1 MKYLKKV
8 ILKNFQS
15 HKHSIIEFDQGL
27 NIIVGPSDSGKT
39 SVIRGIK
46 WALYNEPS
54 GDYFI
59 REGEKEASVTLEF
72 SNDIKIRRLR
82 SKSKNAYIIINSE
95 GEEIVFEGFGN
106 KVPKEIVDLIGIEK
120 VPLDTNESNAINL
133 GEQLEGAFLLSEK
146 GSTRA
151 SAIGRLV
158 GVNLID
164 DALKDTL
171 KDVRNISIKKK
182 TISESIKD
190 IEEELKSYEY
200 LEKLKEDLLK
210 LENNRNSIKYKS
222 DTKTKLIS
230 AMESYNAI
238 QINYNTISN
247 LLNKLDIINE
257 IENNLY
263 KIEIK
268 NKQLNIYKNLQSRL
282 NESDKSLHYNN
293 YLVNEL
299 ANNDII
305 ESLVKKVEK
314 LINTMFEL
322 KAINT
327 KMVTY
332 KNKIADTYINI
343 EALKPIEEISININN
358 IEKRIGL
365 LNKLRIIQE
374 NKAFLDKSIT
384 LGKVYLLKLEKLDEI
399 DMSIRDL
406 EILTQKVDKIL
417 SFSKKLHVIN
427 IEMQEQIKLLNSSTN
442 NINKTLKEYQELL
455 KQNETCPFC
464 LSVINEDKIEHII
477 KHYS

>member
-72 SNDIKIRRLR
+72 SDDIKIRRLR

-106 KVPKEIVDLIGIEK
+106 KVPKEIVDLIGVEK